1 MNPSPS
7 ISNPMLLPAFCQN
20 RGILAVVVL
29 AQAVAIVLA
38 FAPGTAGDPWL
49 RLGVIS
55 LFVQWVS
62 LLSMALI
69 CRLRPWLTQFS
80 ALLQGVL
87 VLVVLLAF
95 TLLVSFLA
103 FLFLTG
109 HGWQSY
115 TSPFYFMLTNAL
127 IAFIVGLLAIQF
139 SVMHAE
145 RSMRIAAQSRAE
157 LDALQARIRPHFLF
171 NSLNTTAELI
181 HQDPKAAEQALL
193 DLSALFRAAM
203 QAGGQ
208 TTLAHELALA
218 RQYLSLEHWRL
229 GSRLQV
235 HWQLGQALPEVMM
248 PVLTLQPLL
257 ENAIYHGIEPNRQG
271 GKICIELV
279 PGNQAVTLLIT
290 NTLSQQ
296 NRSSKG
302 NGIALENIRQRLAL
316 LYEDQA
322 KLHCSRTE
330 AEFRV
335 KLVLPKNQPEI
346 VA

>member
-1 MNPSPS
+1 MNPTSPVS
-7 ISNPMLLPAFCQN
+7 SPMLLPAFCQN

-38 FAPGTAGDPWL
+38 FAPGSVGDPWL

-55 LFVQWVS
+55 LFVQWVG
-62 LLSMALI
+62 LLSMALM
-69 CRLRPWLTQFS
+69 CRLRPWLVQFS
-80 ALLQGVL
+80 ALWQGICVL
-87 VLVVLLAF
+87 AILLVF

-103 FLFLTG
+103 FWFLTG
-109 HGWQSY
+109 KGWYPY
-115 TSPFYFMLTNAL
+115 TTVLSFMLTNAL

-208 TTLAHELALA
+208 TTLVHELALT
-218 RQYLSLEHWRL
+218 RQYLSLEQWRL
-229 GSRLQV
+229 GQRLQV
-235 HWQLGQALPEVMM
+235 QWCLGDEVPELMM

-257 ENAIYHGIEPNRQG
+257 ENAIYHGIEPNSKG
-271 GKICIELV
+271 GEICIELV
-279 PGNQAVTLLIT
+279 PGNQSITVLIT

-302 NGIALENIRQRLAL
+302 NGIALDNIRQRLAL
-316 LYEDQA
+316 LYQDQA
-322 KLHCSRTE
+322 KLHCSKTE
-330 AEFRV
+330 THFRV
-335 KLVLPKNQPEI
+335 KLVLPKNQPER
-346 VA
+346 VT